1 MIEPMPSSY
10 FTPFWED
17 ECHNRRENQCSNL
30 EKRCEKNYSSMKRYA
45 ADPVNGKLI
54 QKLLLDQKYMGYLVH
69 AYYSISPISYYKDD
83 SCWSA
88 DLKSKTTE
96 DIISIGSF
104 MEVIVLNQ
112 YVLVRKILSYI
123 PLLAARLICHKALIN
138 DVQEHMREGSLVT
151 SERIDTLEQEVE
163 TLCDRAEKAE
173 IMPTTRQGMSSAEI
187 EQIIAQRVTSSIEVI
202 AIYEIKIHV
211 AHDSMDRV
219 VCQQAKV
226 AKNDNNKRKWESK

>member
-1 MIEPMPSSY
+1 
-10 FTPFWED
+10 
-17 ECHNRRENQCSNL
+17 
-30 EKRCEKNYSSMKRYA
+30 
-45 ADPVNGKLI
+45 
-54 QKLLLDQKYMGYLVH
+54 MGYLVY

-88 DLKSKTTE
+88 HLKSKTIE

-123 PLLAARLICHKALIN
+123 PLLVARLICHEALIN

-173 IMPTTRQGMSSAEI
+173 
-187 EQIIAQRVTSSIEVI
+187 
-202 AIYEIKIHV
+202 
-211 AHDSMDRV
+211 
-219 VCQQAKV
+219 
-226 AKNDNNKRKWESK
+226 